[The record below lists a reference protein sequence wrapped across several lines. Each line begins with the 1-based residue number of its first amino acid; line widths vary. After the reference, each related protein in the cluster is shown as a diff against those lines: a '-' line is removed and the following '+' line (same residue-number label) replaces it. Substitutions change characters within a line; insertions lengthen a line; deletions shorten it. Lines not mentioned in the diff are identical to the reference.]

1 MAKRDTGRFNLAIF
15 GGVSLMVLALGGWF
29 ILGDAGKAT
38 KADNAAAAQPPTL
51 PDGPLK
57 LVKAGMTESRFLA
70 LNSLKPAAD
79 GGLEATILVVAR
91 ASTGL
96 EGGTALMSKRA
107 VLDCAGQRM
116 FEGQIGYFDV
126 SGTLKA
132 ATNAYSGKR
141 GRPFEPGD
149 YETTVACDAARQK
162 GRVVDGYRGAQREVQ
177 TPPEGYAKAV
187 EARPDDAHG
196 WAWLCASAAR
206 GTWRSKSPADCER
219 ALTLRPKDTT
229 LRVDRGFLNLTTGK
243 RAAADSDFKQVMA
256 QAPDN
261 AGAVFGHS
269 LVLAMAGDKA
279 ASRAVRIRA
288 LDLDPDVPE
297 WIEKTFRFFIAAEF
311 RER

>member
-1 MAKRDTGRFNLAIF
+1 MNLAIF
-15 GGVSLMVLALGGWF
+15 GSASLIVLAAGAWF
-29 ILGDAGKAT
+29 ILGDADKASQ
-38 KADNAAAAQPPTL
+38 ADKAAAALPPTL
-51 PDGPLK
+51 PEG
-57 LVKAGMTESRFLA
+57 AGMTEARFLA
-70 LNSLKPAAD
+70 LNTLKHAPD
-79 GGLEATILVVAR
+79 GGLEATILVVGR

-126 SGTLKA
+126 SGALKA
-132 ATNAYSGKR
+132 ATTAYSGKR
-141 GRPFEPGD
+141 GRPFESGD
-149 YETTVACDAARQK
+149 YETTIACDAARQT

-177 TPPEGYAKAV
+177 TPPEGYPKTV

-206 GTWRSKSPADCER
+206 GTWRPQSPKDCER
-219 ALTLRPKDTT
+219 ALALRPKDTA

-243 RAAADSDFKQVMA
+243 RAAAESDFKQVMA
-256 QAPDN
+256 QAPDT

-279 ASRAVRIRA
+279 GSRTARIRA

-297 WIEKTFRFFIAAEF
+297 WIEKTFRFFITAEY